1 MHISNLLKNP
11 VSGSLS
17 SVQDSF
23 HIANM
28 MLKIYWVAHGAV
40 NPDVMQLLASSQP
53 LTSQLNEHL
62 VISVWPNYM
71 YISNS
76 R

>member
-28 MLKIYWVAHGAV
+28 MLKIYWDAHGAV
-40 NPDVMQLLASSQP
+40 NPDVMQLLA
-53 LTSQLNEHL
+53 
-62 VISVWPNYM
+62 
-71 YISNS
+71 
-76 R
+76 